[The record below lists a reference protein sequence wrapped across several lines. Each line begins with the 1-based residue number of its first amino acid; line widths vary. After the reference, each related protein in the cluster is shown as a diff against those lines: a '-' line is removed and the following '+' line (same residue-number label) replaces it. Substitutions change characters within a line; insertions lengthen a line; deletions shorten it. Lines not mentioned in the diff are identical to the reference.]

1 MKAELLN
8 LQKDK
13 VGEVDLNDSI
23 FGLEVRIDIINTN
36 VVWQRLKAMAGT
48 HSTKTVSEVSGTT
61 KKPFRQKG
69 TGNARQGSLRS
80 AQMRGGGVSHGPVVR
95 SHEVKLPK
103 KVRRLGLKHA
113 LSMKMELGSVF
124 IIDSM
129 KMSSPKTNELVKSL
143 LKFGKGKFFLI
154 DGENVDQNFKLS
166 ARAIANTN
174 VVPTV
179 GANVYDVMNSDFVLI
194 SRDALPLLEERL
206 K

>member
-1 MKAELLN
+1 MKTELLN
-8 LQKDK
+8 LQKEK
-13 VGEVDLNDSI
+13 VGEIDLNPSI

-36 VVWQRLKAMAGT
+36 VVWQRLKAMSGT
-48 HSTKTVSEVSGTT
+48 HSTKTVSDVSGTT

-113 LSMKMELGSVF
+113 LSMKMELGSIF
-124 IIDSM
+124 IVDSM
-129 KMSSPKTNELVKSL
+129 EMSAPKTSELVKSL
-143 LKFGKGKFFLI
+143 AKFGSGKFFLI
-154 DGENVDQNFKLS
+154 GGESIDPNFKLS
-166 ARAIANTN
+166 TKSIVNTN

-179 GANVYDVMNSDFVLI
+179 GANVYDVINSDFILI
-194 SRDALPLLEERL
+194 AKDALPLLEERL